1 MFRPNEAA
9 QMTTAMRLQT
19 PATRVSFGVN
29 KNAYTDANGVIM
41 ANFKSYGGTEKN
53 DNGVISIEDT
63 AQVVC
68 WYRPDIKS
76 DCRLILLSAGFDD
89 NGKPNAVYEILGEP
103 ENIEMRNMFLKFK
116 VRRIK
121 GGA

>member
-19 PATRVSFGVN
+19 PVTRVSYGVN
-29 KNAYTDANGVIM
+29 INDYTDANGVIM

-53 DNGVISIEDT
+53 DNGVLSIEDT

-76 DCRLILLSAGFDD
+76 NCRLILLSAGFDD